1 MTVRA
6 SPPIS
11 HAKSKAAGAPSA
23 FKVAAKAPATAATTN
38 ATTGTGT
45 PTPIPRILTK
55 AERADEEA
63 AKNAPPIA
71 SGTHRFT
78 LVDKEALQLM
88 SGKKPSSCECQARGD
103 EGDSGA
109 ERRTMETGLC

>member
-11 HAKSKAAGAPSA
+11 RAQPKDPKDKIPDDDVESKSA
-23 FKVAAKAPATAATTN
+23 FKVDKPAVTTTA
-38 ATTGTGT
+38 
-45 PTPIPRILTK
+45 PIPRIQTK

-63 AKNAPPIA
+63 AKSAPPIE

-78 LVDKEALQLM
+78 LLDKDALQLI
-88 SGKKPSSCECQARGD
+88 SVKKPSSCEFAKCVVKSMRD
-103 EGDSGA
+103 WCI
-109 ERRTMETGLC
+109 RM